1 MWRLE
6 GASVLYLDTDTLRT
20 RLQEENNLIG
30 PIEGMVIPQQSK
42 LISPTRTR
50 QQQAIDGFEVS
61 TQESLIQRVDAFRSD
76 LVDIS
81 FRWRVGFELGRRLEF
96 VVACFDT

>member
-30 PIEGMVIPQQSK
+30 PIEGMIIPQQSK

-50 QQQAIDGFEVS
+50 
-61 TQESLIQRVDAFRSD
+61 
-76 LVDIS
+76 
-81 FRWRVGFELGRRLEF
+81 
-96 VVACFDT
+96 